1 MRLLRAG
8 HVVARRLNCGVIR
21 PRAMDTPLADRK
33 GVLVDVYGNVQFSRD
48 VIARFPSVR
57 DLELDADLLHGWSA
71 T

>member
-1 MRLLRAG
+1 
-8 HVVARRLNCGVIR
+8 
-21 PRAMDTPLADRK
+21 MDTPLADRK